1 MDIIDTKY
9 YKKDDTY
16 YRVDI
21 VPDDIG
27 DIYSYDEGLN
37 LHFYDARERSLLER
51 YPDTLGELIE
61 ECRGTFNEEALQAF
75 AEELA
80 DNEGCDSVEAMIY
93 PDGNGDE
100 TVTLDDI
107 IDYISSVDPE
117 DLDDCPSFYKLF
129 TPDMPVRYVEPA
141 GYYEGGGLEYSR
153 GSDYDGHVY
162 ILSSETSDVPDDRF
176 KEFVEDQKKEL
187 KEYCNGEVYGIIV
200 EGSDGTDESEYGIL
214 GSDELDEI
222 IADYIGED
230 SVEVNKKEYLNATS
244 GDSENIKE
252 SRMNMREG
260 HYKTDS
266 TKFAPAGLKDICD
279 WLNDNMY
286 SMMCVLSPEE
296 NTVEAIIT
304 ASTTSGS
311 AESLLA
317 DKFKEAVK
325 ACRVEG
331 IDSFDIEKILDI
343 GYGFKFKLTV
353 NFNSK
358 MTESLSARKQ
368 IAIERSASLAA
379 EITGLII
386 DTVIQDAAEND
397 TFKQM
402 VHSRLVC
409 LKGYWKKFIYSLSS
423 KKGPLY
429 ASVVERVKG
438 AIASSVQHEGRF
450 DASLSDEKLIQ
461 SIADAIK
468 DRVEFI
474 IDFDEAEKAFGPNWL
489 RDIVEQEIGAVKS
502 VERSVI
508 TTHDKQFMRKSE
520 SWHRKNF

>member
-9 YKKDDTY
+9 YKKGDTY

-27 DIYSYDEGLN
+27 DIYSYDKGLN

-61 ECRGTFNEEALQAF
+61 ECRGTFNEDALQAF

-176 KEFVEDQKKEL
+176 KEFVEGQKKEL

-230 SVEVNKKEYLNATS
+230 SVEVNMK
-244 GDSENIKE
+244 
-252 SRMNMREG
+252 EG
-260 HYKTDS
+260 HYKADS
-266 TKFAPAGLKDICD
+266 TKFVPAGLEDICD
-279 WLNDNMY
+279 WLNDNMH

-296 NTVEAIIT
+296 NIINVIIT

-343 GYGFKFKLTV
+343 RYGFKFKLTV

-508 TTHDKQFMRKSE
+508 TTHDKQCMRKSE